1 MMNNNPAII
10 LENTIARII
19 NIDKKVLFLLREKV
33 CFFDAKVY
41 KMSSDWTK
49 RNRPETFRTYMID
62 EEGFFSTGIVHR
74 VTAFL
79 MTQNISP
86 LVLDNRVRPKINKI
100 SFRMKCS
107 EPSPYNDQAKATAAL
122 LKAGQGI
129 AQMPTGIGK
138 SRVIKDNIQILG
150 VRTLVVTPSINL
162 KEQMAD
168 YLESCFG
175 AEMVGIYDKRYDCK
189 PITVINFQ
197 SIPSLDDREFKDFDL
212 VQFDE
217 FHRMICDTAREKSLT
232 HFNNFYYRFGLTA
245 TNFAASDCETILLE
259 SVLSNTVFSMT
270 ILEAIQKKYI
280 VPILPVFFNLQNE
293 GIKSEEDIT
302 YPEAFSSFV
311 SRNSERNDKILETIA
326 KMNKLGLPNLT
337 LVKHIEHGKGLAD
350 ACGAEFLNGQDANA
364 KDNMEKIKAF
374 NELKIKSIV
383 GTSVIGEGVDTK
395 ACAAVINAKSGKS
408 KKELLQNIG
417 RCVRKFKDKEIG
429 FYFDFID
436 NGNKTTLAHS
446 RERYRIIK
454 KEFGIVPKIID
465 V

>member
-1 MMNNNPAII
+1 MNNNPAII

-19 NIDKKVLFLLREKV
+19 NIDKPTLYSLRENV
-33 CFFDAKVY
+33 IFFDPKIFA
-41 KMSSDWTK
+41 MSTPWVK
-49 RNRPETFRTYMID
+49 RNKPENFKTYMID

-74 VTAFL
+74 VKEFL
-79 MTQNISP
+79 LTKNICP
-86 LVLDNRVRPKINKI
+86 LVLDNRVRPKTNKI
-100 SFRMKCS
+100 NFRMKCS
-107 EPSPYNDQAKATAAL
+107 EPNAYDDQIKAELAL

-138 SRVIKDNIQILG
+138 SRVIKDNIIQLG
-150 VRTLVVTPSINL
+150 VRTLVVTPSISL

-175 AEMVGIYDKRYDCK
+175 SEMVGIYDKRFDCK

-197 SIPSLDDREFKDFDL
+197 SIPSIDDREFKDFDL

-217 FHRMICDTAREKSLT
+217 FHRMICDTAREKSIN

-280 VPILPVFFNLQNE
+280 VPIYPIFFDIENNGIENIEDETYGKTFSRFISNNE
-293 GIKSEEDIT
+293 
-302 YPEAFSSFV
+302 
-311 SRNSERNDKILETIA
+311 ERNEKILKTIS
-326 KMNKLGLPNLT
+326 KMNSLGLSNLT
-337 LVKHIEHGKGLAD
+337 LVKHIEHGKLIS
-350 ACGAEFLNGQDANA
+350 ESSNSVFLNGQDGNS
-364 KDNMEKIKAF
+364 KENMEIIKAF
-374 NELKIKSIV
+374 NRLEIKDIV

-408 KKELLQNIG
+408 KRELLQNIG
-417 RCVRKFKDKEIG
+417 RCVRKFKDKEVG

-436 NGNKTTLAHS
+436 RGNETILAHS

-454 KEFGIVPKIID
+454 KEFGIEPTIIKI
-465 V
+465 